1 MFSKIFERLI
11 YKGRIEFIS
20 QDSILSEV
28 KDAYQWKTV
37 PIIVSREDDNIK
49 LIGETIDDSIGEAFD
64 KCGKILGL
72 SYPAGPYIDKMS
84 KKGNHKKFYFTI
96 QKQI

>member
-1 MFSKIFERLI
+1 MRYIIFMKNDCPYCVDAIELLKSKDLNYNSIVFNE
-11 YKGRIEFIS
+11 G

-49 LIGETIDDSIGEAFD
+49 LIGGYTDLVEHLKDG
-64 KCGKILGL
+64 
-72 SYPAGPYIDKMS
+72 
-84 KKGNHKKFYFTI
+84 
-96 QKQI
+96 